1 LTQPH
6 HVALTEEN
14 ASVSGVD
21 YSVTNDGV
29 EARSIPVGVKS
40 VKTDR
45 SEKDDVVYDL
55 NGRVINAIPEQ
66 GIFIR
71 NGKIHFSR

>member
-1 LTQPH
+1 
-6 HVALTEEN
+6 
-14 ASVSGVD
+14 
-21 YSVTNDGV
+21 
-29 EARSIPVGVKS
+29 VKS